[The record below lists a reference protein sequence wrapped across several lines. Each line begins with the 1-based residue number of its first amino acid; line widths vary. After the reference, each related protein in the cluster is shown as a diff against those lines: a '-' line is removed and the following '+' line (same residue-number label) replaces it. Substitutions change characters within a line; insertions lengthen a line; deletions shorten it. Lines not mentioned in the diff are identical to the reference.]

1 MNLRQVNTQEQE
13 DHNLKINYL
22 TFKGAQVMWPPDCS
36 DDMLEEAIN
45 WAKNFT
51 ATCKVA
57 PMVESDGNN
66 SAKTDGLR
74 ETDYATVEIS
84 FIRSPRS

>member
-1 MNLRQVNTQEQE
+1 MMKQVNTQEQE
-13 DHNLKINYL
+13 EHNLKINYL

-57 PMVESDGNN
+57 ATNDMEGSGSPK
-66 SAKTDGLR
+66 ADGLR
-74 ETDYATVEIS
+74 ETDYATVIAA
-84 FIRSPRS
+84 